1 MEKFFHLAELFD
13 IYGELLTEKQ
23 QKCLSMHFYDD
34 LSLSEIAEN
43 FSISRQAVYDL
54 MKRAEDTMTSYDSK
68 LHLLDK
74 RRALMSRL
82 EDISRK
88 VRGMSTKDNAAL
100 TDEILSE
107 LERRDFF

>member
-1 MEKFFHLAELFD
+1 
-13 IYGELLTEKQ
+13 
-23 QKCLSMHFYDD
+23 
-34 LSLSEIAEN
+34 
-43 FSISRQAVYDL
+43 

-88 VRGMSTKDNAAL
+88 VRGMRTKDNAAL